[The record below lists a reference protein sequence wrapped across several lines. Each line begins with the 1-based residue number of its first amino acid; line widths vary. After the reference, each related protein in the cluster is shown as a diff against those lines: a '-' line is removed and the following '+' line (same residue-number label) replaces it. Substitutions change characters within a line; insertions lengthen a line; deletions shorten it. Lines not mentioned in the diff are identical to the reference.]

1 LAKSGV
7 RVQTTNIPLTE
18 EFTVEIKA
26 GTILRGPQ
34 WPEPVEV
41 NYSEDLGEYIRIVG
55 VTIHARVHV
64 DRLIKKTD
72 LPEVEGENL
81 PLFGAKPRSVF
92 LSLEAKRYRFA
103 SLYDPLLAM
112 NTCKVDPLPHQ
123 IEAVYGFV
131 LQLPRIRFLIADD
144 PGAGKTIMA
153 GLIIKELKLRNLV
166 KRVLI
171 IAPGH
176 LKEQW
181 QREMRERFEES
192 FIKVDRGLMDAS
204 YGENIWQRE
213 SQLIASIDFAKQD
226 DVAAT
231 LASSR
236 FDLIIVDEAHKMSAY
251 RYGEK
256 LDKTGRYKLGEVLSD
271 ISTNLLF
278 LTATPHRGDPENF
291 RLFLDLLEPGFFAT
305 TDMVAESIRN
315 QENPLF
321 IRRVKED
328 LKDFEGKPL
337 FLPRYVDTVAFR
349 LGIESPKEVDL
360 YNALSKYVNEQYNK
374 ALTKQDKR
382 RNIAFALVI
391 LQRRL
396 ASSTFALLKSLE
408 RRKKRLDELL
418 EGATQNNRNGYT
430 AYNPNGDEEDE
441 DEQSRWAQEEVWE
454 TLSVAENQDELRAEI
469 ETLKDLIRKAKAIV
483 ESESEAKLRH
493 FKDSLTKLNDK
504 FPGAKILIFTE
515 SRDTLTH
522 LEKHIKDKWGYTVCT
537 IHGGMRLEERI
548 NAERTFKNEAQV
560 MIATEAAG
568 EGINLQFCN
577 LMINYDLPWN
587 PNRLEQ
593 RMGRIHRYGQTR
605 EVFIFNLVAED
616 TREGRVMKS
625 LFDKITEIKEAL
637 GSDKV
642 FDVLGDLIQGV
653 GLAQIMVEAAAGA
666 RSMDEILKD
675 INITVDR
682 EYIQRVRDNL
692 GESLATRYIDYTR
705 IKEKADQA
713 REYRLIPEYTEAFFK
728 RAFEVID
735 GKWTPKTVKEFP
747 QGSFLTI
754 DSIPYQLK
762 QVAEEETFRRQHGTL
777 LRRFPLATFDKAAAM
792 RVSQAEFISF
802 GHPLFEALLIWVE
815 RNLAD
820 TLSQGAVYTDPD
832 GKMDGIL
839 FFYQG
844 EILDGRGHVTG
855 TRLFA
860 LFNDINSGEMSAV
873 NPAILWDIK
882 EGGTFSD
889 NADTESLKRKT
900 FNVLLPELEKYKATL
915 LTERERQ
922 ATIKEKYGVRSLEHL
937 ILKLDGD
944 LIGLYSRR
952 DMGENVERFI
962 KPKEDQKAS
971 YEHALQELRTGL
983 QQERSLSIGSPRF
996 IGMARIV
1003 PEIDATMVSDADIE
1017 KIGMEMTMQHEREQ
1031 GWTPED
1037 VSKENLGFDVRST
1050 SPDGH
1055 KRYIEVK
1062 ARAEIGAVALTQNE
1076 WFKAK
1081 RFGDEYYLYA
1091 VLNASKTP
1099 LLYKV
1104 QNPAALLKPEEQVEV
1119 RYMVSASEIQSKGER
1134 A

>member
-1 LAKSGV
+1 
-7 RVQTTNIPLTE
+7 
-18 EFTVEIKA
+18 
-26 GTILRGPQ
+26 
-34 WPEPVEV
+34 
-41 NYSEDLGEYIRIVG
+41 
-55 VTIHARVHV
+55 
-64 DRLIKKTD
+64 
-72 LPEVEGENL
+72 
-81 PLFGAKPRSVF
+81 
-92 LSLEAKRYRFA
+92 
-103 SLYDPLLAM
+103 
-112 NTCKVDPLPHQ
+112 
-123 IEAVYGFV
+123 
-131 LQLPRIRFLIADD
+131 
-144 PGAGKTIMA
+144 
-153 GLIIKELKLRNLV
+153 
-166 KRVLI
+166 
-171 IAPGH
+171 
-176 LKEQW
+176 
-181 QREMRERFEES
+181 
-192 FIKVDRGLMDAS
+192 
-204 YGENIWQRE
+204 
-213 SQLIASIDFAKQD
+213 
-226 DVAAT
+226 
-231 LASSR
+231 
-236 FDLIIVDEAHKMSAY
+236 
-251 RYGEK
+251 
-256 LDKTGRYKLGEVLSD
+256 
-271 ISTNLLF
+271 
-278 LTATPHRGDPENF
+278 
-291 RLFLDLLEPGFFAT
+291 
-305 TDMVAESIRN
+305 
-315 QENPLF
+315 
-321 IRRVKED
+321 
-328 LKDFEGKPL
+328 
-337 FLPRYVDTVAFR
+337 
-349 LGIESPKEVDL
+349 VDL

-374 ALTKQDKR
+374 ALTKEDKR

-396 ASSTFALLKSLE
+396 ASSTYALLKSLE

-418 EGATQNNRNGYT
+418 EGATQNVRNGNV
-430 AYNPNGDEEDE
+430 AFNMNDDDE
-441 DEQSRWAQEEVWE
+441 DEEEQIRWAQEEVWE

-469 ETLKDLIRKAKAIV
+469 ETLKELLRKAKIILD
-483 ESESEAKLRH
+483 SESEAKLRH
-493 FKDSLTKLNDK
+493 FRDSLTRLNQEY
-504 FPGAKILIFTE
+504 PGAKILIFTE

-522 LEKHIKDKWGYTVCT
+522 LEKHIRDKWGYSVCT

-548 NAERTFKNEAQV
+548 NAERTFKNDAQV

-593 RMGRIHRYGQTR
+593 RMGRIHRYGQNR

-616 TREGRVMKS
+616 TREGRVLMA
-625 LFDKITEIKEAL
+625 LFHKISEIKDAL
-637 GSDKV
+637 GSDKA
-642 FDVLGDLIQGV
+642 FDVLGDIVQGK
-653 GLAQIMVEAAAGA
+653 GLAQLMVEAAAGA

-675 INITVDR
+675 IEIKVDK

-728 RAFEVID
+728 RAFEAID
-735 GKWTPKTVKEFP
+735 GKWSPKNVREFP
-747 QGSFLTI
+747 QGSFLSIDTI
-754 DSIPYQLK
+754 PFQLK
-762 QVAEEETFRRQHGTL
+762 QIAEEERFRRQHGSL
-777 LRRFPLATFDKAAAM
+777 QRRFPLATFDKEGAM
-792 RVSQAEFISF
+792 RVSQAELISF

-820 TLSQGAVYTDPD
+820 TLSQGGIFTDPD
-832 GKMDGIL
+832 GRLDGTL
-839 FFYQG
+839 LFYQG

-860 LFNDINSGEMSAV
+860 LFNDSNSGEISAV
-873 NPAILWDIK
+873 NPAILWDVK
-882 EGGTFSD
+882 EGNTLTSHPASTGSGEL
-889 NADTESLKRKT
+889 AEQVEALKRKT
-900 FNVLLPELEKYKATL
+900 FGVLLPELEKYKATL

-922 ATIKEKYGVRSLEHL
+922 AAIKEKYGVRSLEHL

-962 KPKEDQKAS
+962 KPKEEQKAS

-1050 SPDGH
+1050 SPDGY

-1062 ARAEIGAVALTQNE
+1062 ARAEIGAVALTLNE

-1099 LLYKV
+1099 VLYKV